1 MFSPQGEVLV
11 KIESSSVS
19 SAQDAVVRTSMI
31 TYTTPKQKYIYISY
45 LKVTDVDLKMV
56 IEIFDLKNIQGYNG
70 TL

>member
-11 KIESSSVS
+11 KNVSSSVS

-31 TYTTPKQKYIYISY
+31 TYTTPIQKYIYISY

-56 IEIFDLKNIQGYNG
+56 IEIFDLTNIQGGNG